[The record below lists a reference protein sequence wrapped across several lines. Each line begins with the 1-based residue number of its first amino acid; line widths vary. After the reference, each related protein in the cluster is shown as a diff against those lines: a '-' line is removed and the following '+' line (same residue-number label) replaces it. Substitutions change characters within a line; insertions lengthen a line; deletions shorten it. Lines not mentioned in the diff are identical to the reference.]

1 MSCAA
6 ATYSPR
12 RKSLNQYSLK
22 MPIESL
28 AVVLFAYNEKGNLLR
43 LLRSLRYE
51 LNRIIPQ
58 TRVQYCV
65 CIQGDDGSVD
75 ELREF
80 MGELSSP
87 SQVSFCEYLKPIG
100 VRDAAKASFAMVHE
114 TPDAYLM
121 MDCDL
126 NHQPEDLVKF
136 FRVLQ
141 PNSVVIGSRF
151 CEGGKIVGMP
161 LWKQMLSW
169 SFNLLVSRALHLPV
183 RDKTSGYRLIA
194 CQRAGEISPLF
205 TGSGF
210 DFYIEH
216 LLQLNRLG
224 LTLIEVPIT
233 FFVRTHGVSKMRIG
247 QTILDYC
254 LLLIR
259 LRNHSRLPRQEDL
272 SS

>member
-1 MSCAA
+1 ML
-6 ATYSPR
+6 
-12 RKSLNQYSLK
+12 SLVK

-28 AVVLFAYNEKGNLLR
+28 AVVLFAYNEQGNLLR
-43 LLRSLRYE
+43 LLRSLRQE
-51 LNRIIPQ
+51 LDRIIPQ
-58 TRVQYCV
+58 ARVHYCV
-65 CIQGDDGSVD
+65 CIQGSDGSAA

-80 MGELSSP
+80 TGEISSP
-87 SQVSFCEYLKPIG
+87 SQVSFCEYPNPIG
-100 VRDAAKASFAMVHE
+100 VRNAAKASFAMVHE

-126 NHQPEDLVKF
+126 NHQPEDLPKL

-151 CEGGKIVGMP
+151 CEGGRIVGMP
-161 LWKQMLSW
+161 LWKHVLSW
-169 SFNLLVSRALHLPV
+169 SFNQLVSRALDLQV

-194 CQRAGEISPLF
+194 CQRAAEIPPVCG
-205 TGSGF
+205 GSGF

-224 LTLIEVPIT
+224 LTFVEVPIT
-233 FFVRTHGVSKMRIG
+233 FLVRTHGVSKMKIG
-247 QTILDYC
+247 RTIFDYC

-259 LRNHSRLPRQEDL
+259 WRKHSRLTRRGDMTQ
-272 SS
+272 

>member
-1 MSCAA
+1 MGQS
-6 ATYSPR
+6 
-12 RKSLNQYSLK
+12 SLK
-22 MPIESL
+22 TKIETL
-28 AVVLFAYNEKGNLLR
+28 AVVLFAYNEEGNLLR
-43 LLRSLRYE
+43 LLRRLRQE
-51 LNRIIPQ
+51 LAVIIPQ
-58 TRVQYCV
+58 ARVQYCV
-65 CIQGDDGSVD
+65 CIQGVDGSAD

-80 MGELSSP
+80 MGELGSQ
-87 SQVSFCEYLKPIG
+87 SQVAFCEFPQPIG
-100 VRDAAKASFAMVHE
+100 VRKAAQASFALIHE

-126 NHQPEDLVKF
+126 NHQPEDLAKF

-161 LWKQMLSW
+161 LWKHMLSW
-169 SFNLLVSRALHLPV
+169 SFNHLVSEALHLRV

-194 CQRAGEISPLF
+194 CQRASEIPPLF
-205 TGSGF
+205 SGSGF

-224 LTLIEVPIT
+224 LTFIEVPIT
-233 FFVRTHGVSKMRIG
+233 FLVRTHGVSKMRIWR
-247 QTILDYC
+247 TILDYL

-259 LRNHSRLPRQEDL
+259 LINHSRLSR
-272 SS
+272 